1 LTWVKASWAVL
12 WFLEDRCFLATA
24 DLDAMMMPTELLP
37 LQPTVLVIDDDPGV
51 RNSLKFA
58 LEVEGF
64 AVRVYPTGTDLLQ
77 EQDMPETGCLVTD
90 YHLPGMNGLE
100 LLARLRER
108 KVKLPAILITSHP
121 SATVRTR
128 AASAGAR
135 LIEKPL
141 LNDALFEGIRAA
153 MGETAPP
160 N

>member
-1 LTWVKASWAVL
+1 M
-12 WFLEDRCFLATA
+12 R
-24 DLDAMMMPTELLP
+24 TELLTP
-37 LQPTVLVIDDDPGV
+37 QPMVLVIDDDPGV

-64 AVRVYPTGTDLLQ
+64 AVRVYPTGSDLLQ
-77 EQDMPETGCLVTD
+77 EQDMPEAGCVVTD

-121 SATVRTR
+121 SAAVRSR

-141 LNDALFEGIRAA
+141 LNDALFEGIREAL
-153 MGETAPP
+153 GETMRPH
-160 N
+160 

>member
-1 LTWVKASWAVL
+1 MRA
-12 WFLEDRCFLATA
+12 
-24 DLDAMMMPTELLP
+24 ELLP
-37 LQPTVLVIDDDPGV
+37 PQPMVLVIDDDPAV

-64 AVRVYPTGTDLLQ
+64 AVRVYPTGSDLL
-77 EQDMPETGCLVTD
+77 EERDMPETGCLVTD

-121 SATVRTR
+121 NAAVRNR

-141 LNDALFEGIRAA
+141 LNDALFDGIRAA
-153 MGETAPP
+153 LGETTPP
-160 N
+160 H

>member
-1 LTWVKASWAVL
+1 M
-12 WFLEDRCFLATA
+12 R
-24 DLDAMMMPTELLP
+24 TELLTP
-37 LQPTVLVIDDDPGV
+37 QPMVLVIDDDPGV

-64 AVRVYPTGTDLLQ
+64 AVRVYPTGPGLLE

-121 SATVRTR
+121 SAAVRSR

-141 LNDALFEGIRAA
+141 LNDALFEGIREAL
-153 MGETAPP
+153 GETMRPH
-160 N
+160 